1 MKCSLEKRLVRVA
14 GNFGI
19 SFLTPLI
26 GINIGNSII
35 DDNSVFIIT
44 ILQALLSA
52 SIYTGLSVSKE
63 VKDWSDGTK

>member
-1 MKCSLEKRLVRVA
+1 LVRVA

-26 GINIGNSII
+26 GINLGNTIFQ
-35 DDNSVFIIT
+35 NSDLFVIT

-63 VKDWSDGTK
+63 VKDWSETK